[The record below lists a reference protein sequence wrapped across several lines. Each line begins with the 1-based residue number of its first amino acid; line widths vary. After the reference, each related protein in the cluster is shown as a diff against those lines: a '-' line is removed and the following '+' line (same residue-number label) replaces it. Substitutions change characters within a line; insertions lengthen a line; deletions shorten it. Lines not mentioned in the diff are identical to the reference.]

1 MTIPYNTS
9 VPNAPNDPS
18 FDQPDMKTN
27 TQSINSIIGVD
38 HVTFNASG
46 GGQHLQVTFNSNNVP
61 TPPVSPP
68 ILFTNIQDG
77 AGNNLPGGLPQIFFY
92 SGDAAHSKNQYVST
106 TNGSTLL
113 PGGIILKWATVNIAA
128 GFTQTIMF
136 PVAFPTACF
145 NVVVSI
151 NATSVPPNTS
161 TGSVFTAQAGG
172 ILLDRFT
179 LTTSTTSKITTICYI
194 AIGN

>member
-1 MTIPYNTS
+1 MTIPYSTS

-38 HVTFNASG
+38 HVTFNTSG

-113 PGGIILKWATVNIAA
+113 PGGMIMKWGTVNIAL
-128 GFTQTIMF
+128 GFTQTITF
-136 PVAFPTACF
+136 PVAFPNNCFTVVPSISVSTVAPSTATLT
-145 NVVVSI
+145 V
-151 NATSVPPNTS
+151 
-161 TGSVFTAQAGG
+161 QAGAFTTTG
-172 ILLDRFT
+172 FT
-179 LTTSTTSKITTICYI
+179 LTTSSTSKITTICYI